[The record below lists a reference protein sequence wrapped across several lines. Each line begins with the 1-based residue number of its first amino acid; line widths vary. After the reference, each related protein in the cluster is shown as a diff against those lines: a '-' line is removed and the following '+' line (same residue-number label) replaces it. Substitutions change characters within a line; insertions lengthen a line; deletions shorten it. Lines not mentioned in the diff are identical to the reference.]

1 MSRPAGLVKLEVRK
15 DSITERINN
24 ATWLAKKLIVD
35 LTMKDTEGR
44 QTRIN
49 GVAHHVGTGKF
60 KHVYALPDQDLVVK
74 QRFDSNTLSTE
85 WVVSQQ
91 LSGCK
96 RIARCYG
103 EMTLEGNVH
112 YTVMEYVPLSAQQFL
127 MNLMADFEKPM
138 TIVEGLRFVKDLLS
152 LLFEVLFECNMIP
165 WDFATQNFGIKNGKV
180 ICFDYDNWQ
189 CLDPERHDHKVQI
202 WKVYVRLARDLPQQP
217 VFNQP
222 SLLKTCVQALN
233 GRVDSAKRDYVYL
246 ECVMYLFSFFPFLLF
261 CLLRGSFDVIATFVC
276 LFACK
281 ECARTGSGD
290 DGNL

>member
-1 MSRPAGLVKLEVRK
+1 MSRSAGLVKLEVRK
-15 DSITERINN
+15 DSITEKISNT
-24 ATWLAKKLIVD
+24 TWLAKKLIVD
-35 LTMKDTEGR
+35 LTMKDTEGQ

-233 GRVDSAKRDYVYL
+233 SRVDRAKRDYVYL
-246 ECVMYLFSFFPFLLF
+246 ECVMYLFPFSCSF
-261 CLLRGSFDVIATFVC
+261 C
-276 LFACK
+276 FAC
-281 ECARTGSGD
+281 CVVP
-290 DGNL
+290 LML